1 MEKIST
7 TPMPVGNNNNN
18 NKLSGISSNT
28 NTKEGNGLNLD
39 FDGMPKLNESSVRAV
54 PLRANFKK
62 SNTCGSLFAKCKCD
76 NHPHPHHYHTT
87 VIPLITETDC
97 DRIERLKIDRN
108 RRKTQSFSHP
118 DTPIIFTEENRYP
131 ATTTAD
137 LLNRL
142 RTSQDQGIVRR
153 SGNQKLEIKHSKR
166 SSSPNLI
173 GEFNIV
179 DIHPEFKV
187 QIAPKSP
194 IKQTEV
200 SPTATTLPQTIT
212 RPTPRPILKKSS
224 RSFPFTGQH
233 SPSLRSFDSLGER
246 SLSSSSYSVDEA
258 SEEIELCGKVSD
270 SLVINDLDANA
281 KSTPLRIAET
291 TSTVAEI
298 HNKDAASKD
307 QDEEEANGANS
318 ECKTNEVKV
327 PLSPSISKDFSDEKF
342 LQVNIT
348 HVPFALPH
356 SLTMNELFLFS
367 LPTPHRPSPSSN
379 TIPCE
384 QFCSV
389 IYG

>member
-1 MEKIST
+1 
-7 TPMPVGNNNNN
+7 MPVGNNNNN

-28 NTKEGNGLNLD
+28 TNTKEGNVLNLE

-97 DRIERLKIDRN
+97 DRLERLKIERN

-142 RTSQDQGIVRR
+142 RTSQDHGIVRR

-173 GEFNIV
+173 GDYNLF

-200 SPTATTLPQTIT
+200 SPIAATTTTTLPQATIRT
-212 RPTPRPILKKSS
+212 ISRPILKKSS

-233 SPSLRSFDSLGER
+233 SPSLRSFDSIGER

-258 SEEIELCGKVSD
+258 SEEIELCEKVSD

-298 HNKDAASKD
+298 HNKATAQGEDDEK
-307 QDEEEANGANS
+307 EEEADGENS
-318 ECKTNEVKV
+318 KCKTNEVKV

-342 LQVNIT
+342 LQVSIT

-356 SLTMNELFLFS
+356 SLTHNE
-367 LPTPHRPSPSSN
+367 
-379 TIPCE
+379 
-384 QFCSV
+384 
-389 IYG
+389 

>member
-7 TPMPVGNNNNN
+7 TPMLPVGNNNNT
-18 NKLSGISSNT
+18 KLSGISSNT
-28 NTKEGNGLNLD
+28 NTKEGNVLNLE
-39 FDGMPKLNESSVRAV
+39 FNGTPKLNDESSVRAV

-76 NHPHPHHYHTT
+76 NYPHPHHYHTT

-97 DRIERLKIDRN
+97 DRLERLKIERN

-173 GEFNIV
+173 GEYNIV

-200 SPTATTLPQTIT
+200 SPTATTTT
-212 RPTPRPILKKSS
+212 RQISRPILKKSS
-224 RSFPFTGQH
+224 RSFPFTGQL
-233 SPSLRSFDSLGER
+233 SPSLRSFDSIDER

-298 HNKDAASKD
+298 HNKATGG
-307 QDEEEANGANS
+307 EEEKEESADGENS
-318 ECKTNEVKV
+318 KCKTNEVKV

-342 LQVNIT
+342 LQVSIA
-348 HVPFALPH
+348 HVPFALS
-356 SLTMNELFLFS
+356 SLTHNEPFPLYHHC
-367 LPTPHRPSPSSN
+367 HRVTQYLARN
-379 TIPCE
+379 
-384 QFCSV
+384 SV
-389 IYG
+389 R